1 MCFSGG
7 QTPFSPF
14 PAMQEGTSYFFFSL
28 FIKII
33 QIIPVILFIINF
45 IFYRYIILN
54 IFSSLAGIQFVMK
67 SLLVTCIE
75 VIQFWIISVL
85 YHCLSF
91 CLLSYWIFM
100 IYISC
105 AQYYK
110 NNHHDQSS
118 SNDNKCHS
126 SGQSSIP
133 FSTFPTE
140 GKLRDK
146 VFDIGFSGFFK
157 LSNFVIEV
165 NWLIIALI
173 DSCDWGW
180 LG

>member
-45 IFYRYIILN
+45 IFYIILN

-67 SLLVTCIE
+67 SLLVTCME
-75 VIQFWIISVL
+75 VIQFRIISVL

-91 CLLSYWIFM
+91 CLLSFWFM
-100 IYISC
+100 FLVHNITKIIIMIRVVLMITNVILQVSRPF
-105 AQYYK
+105 
-110 NNHHDQSS
+110 
-118 SNDNKCHS
+118 HS
-126 SGQSSIP
+126 QH
-133 FSTFPTE
+133 FQQ
-140 GKLRDK
+140 K
-146 VFDIGFSGFFK
+146 VSWGTRF
-157 LSNFVIEV
+157 
-165 NWLIIALI
+165 LI
-173 DSCDWGW
+173 
-180 LG
+180 

>member
-1 MCFSGG
+1 
-7 QTPFSPF
+7 
-14 PAMQEGTSYFFFSL
+14 MQEGTSYFFFSL

-45 IFYRYIILN
+45 IFYIILN

-67 SLLVTCIE
+67 SLLCYMYGSNTILNY
-75 VIQFWIISVL
+75 FSALSLLII
-85 YHCLSF
+85 
-91 CLLSYWIFM
+91 LLTEFM

-126 SGQSSIP
+126 TGQSSIP

-146 VFDIGFSGFFK
+146 VFDIGFLFF
-157 LSNFVIEV
+157 LNFQI
-165 NWLIIALI
+165 L
-173 DSCDWGW
+173 
-180 LG
+180 

>member
-1 MCFSGG
+1 MYWSNTILNYFS
-7 QTPFSPF
+7 
-14 PAMQEGTSYFFFSL
+14 ALSL
-28 FIKII
+28 
-33 QIIPVILFIINF
+33 L
-45 IFYRYIILN
+45 IIL
-54 IFSSLAGIQFVMK
+54 L
-67 SLLVTCIE
+67 TE
-75 VIQFWIISVL
+75 
-85 YHCLSF
+85 
-91 CLLSYWIFM
+91 FM

-146 VFDIGFSGFFK
+146 VFDIGFLFF
-157 LSNFVIEV
+157 LNFQIL
-165 NWLIIALI
+165 W
-173 DSCDWGW
+173 
-180 LG
+180 

>member
-1 MCFSGG
+1 
-7 QTPFSPF
+7 
-14 PAMQEGTSYFFFSL
+14 MQEGTSYFFFSL

-33 QIIPVILFIINF
+33 QIIPVILYINF
-45 IFYRYIILN
+45 IFYIILN

-67 SLLVTCIE
+67 SLLCYMYGSNTILNY
-75 VIQFWIISVL
+75 FSALSLLII
-85 YHCLSF
+85 
-91 CLLSYWIFM
+91 LLTEFM

-126 SGQSSIP
+126 PGQSSIP

-157 LSNFVIEV
+157 LPNFVIEV

>member
-1 MCFSGG
+1 MNYFS
-7 QTPFSPF
+7 
-14 PAMQEGTSYFFFSL
+14 ALSL
-28 FIKII
+28 
-33 QIIPVILFIINF
+33 L
-45 IFYRYIILN
+45 IILLTE
-54 IFSSLAGIQFVMK
+54 F
-67 SLLVTCIE
+67 
-75 VIQFWIISVL
+75 
-85 YHCLSF
+85 
-91 CLLSYWIFM
+91 
-100 IYISC
+100 IYVSC
-105 AQYYK
+105 AQYYT

-126 SGQSSIP
+126 PGQSSIP

-157 LSNFVIEV
+157 LPNFVIEV